1 MSPTKFKAM
10 IVEQPEPKKFT
21 RTIGEKVIADLP
33 EGDLLV
39 KVHYSSLNF
48 KDALSATG
56 NPGVTRKFPHT
67 PGIDAAGEVVQC
79 DSDAFAIGDK
89 VIVTSYDLGMNTA
102 GGYGE
107 YIRVPSKWAL
117 KLPEGL
123 SLRESMIYGTAGL
136 TAALSVLRLEQGGVK
151 PDDGDIL
158 VIGATGGVG
167 SIAVSI
173 LAQAGYRVVAA
184 TGKPEQTQFL
194 TDLGA
199 AEVISRD
206 ELMKGSERPM
216 MKERWAG
223 VVDVAGGEPLAAAIK
238 STRYGG
244 VVTCCG
250 LVASME
256 LNLNVFPFILR
267 SVSLIGIDSAECPMD
282 YRIQTWARLASDW
295 KLDNLEETVTEVSL
309 DELEDK
315 ISAILKGKLSGRT
328 LVNIQN

>member
-21 RTIGEKVIADLP
+21 RTIGEKAIADLP

-89 VIVTSYDLGMNTA
+89 VIVTSYDLGMGTA

-123 SLRESMIYGTAGL
+123 SLRESMIYGTAGF

-151 PDDGDIL
+151 PSDGDVL

-184 TGKPEQTQFL
+184 TGKPEQAQFL

-199 AEVISRD
+199 AEIISRD
-206 ELMKGSERPM
+206 ELM
-216 MKERWAG
+216 
-223 VVDVAGGEPLAAAIK
+223 
-238 STRYGG
+238 
-244 VVTCCG
+244 
-250 LVASME
+250 
-256 LNLNVFPFILR
+256 
-267 SVSLIGIDSAECPMD
+267 
-282 YRIQTWARLASDW
+282 
-295 KLDNLEETVTEVSL
+295 
-309 DELEDK
+309 
-315 ISAILKGKLSGRT
+315 
-328 LVNIQN
+328 

>member
-1 MSPTKFKAM
+1 MSPTLFKAM

-21 RTIGEKVIADLP
+21 RTIGEKAIADLP

-89 VIVTSYDLGMNTA
+89 VIVTSYDLGMGTS

-123 SLRESMIYGTAGL
+123 SLRESMIYGTAGF

-151 PDDGDIL
+151 PSDGDVL

-184 TGKPEQTQFL
+184 TGKPEQAQFL

-206 ELMKGSERPM
+206 ELMKGADRPM

-267 SVSLIGIDSAECPMD
+267 GVSLIGIDSAECPMS

-295 KLDNLEETVTEVSL
+295 KLKNLEETVTEVSL

-328 LVNIQN
+328 LVKI

>member
-1 MSPTKFKAM
+1 MIPTTFKAL

-21 RTIGEKVIADLP
+21 RTIGEKAIADLP

-79 DSDAFAIGDK
+79 DSGAFAVGDK
-89 VIVTSYDLGMNTA
+89 VIVTSYDLGMNTD

-123 SLRESMIYGTAGL
+123 SLRESMIYGTAGF

-151 PDDGDIL
+151 PGDGDVL

-173 LAQAGYRVVAA
+173 LAKAGYRVVAA
-184 TGKPEQTQFL
+184 TGKPEQAQFL

-199 AEVISRD
+199 TEVISRD
-206 ELMKGSERPM
+206 ELLKGSERPM

-238 STRYGG
+238 STCYGG

-267 SVSLIGIDSAECPMD
+267 GISLIGIDSAECPMD
-282 YRIQTWARLASDW
+282 YRIQTWTRLASDW
-295 KLDNLEETVTEVSL
+295 KLDNLEQTVTEVSL
-309 DELEDK
+309 EGLEEK
-315 ISAILKGKLSGRT
+315 IAAILKGQLSGRT
-328 LVNIQN
+328 LVKI

>member
-1 MSPTKFKAM
+1 MIPTTFKAM

-21 RTIGEKVIADLP
+21 RTIGVKTINDLP
-33 EGDLLV
+33 EGDLLI

-79 DSDAFAIGDK
+79 ESNAFTVGDQ

-123 SLRESMIYGTAGL
+123 SLRESMIYGTAGF

-151 PDDGDIL
+151 PDDGDVL

-173 LAQAGYRVVAA
+173 LAQAGYRVVAV
-184 TGKPEQTQFL
+184 TGKPDQAQFL

-199 AEVISRD
+199 AEIISRE
-206 ELMKGSERPM
+206 ELMKGSDRPM
-216 MKERWAG
+216 MKERWSG
-223 VVDVAGGEPLAAAIK
+223 VIDVAGGEPLAAAIK

-256 LNLNVFPFILR
+256 LNINVFPFILR
-267 SVSLIGIDSAECPMD
+267 AVSLIGIDSAECPMD
-282 YRIQTWARLASDW
+282 YRIKTWARLASDW
-295 KLDNLEETVTEVSL
+295 KLDNLEGTVTEITL
-309 DELEDK
+309 DGLEEK
-315 ISAILKGKLSGRT
+315 ISAMLKGQLSGRT
-328 LVNIQN
+328 LVNIQK